1 MNVVARR
8 TLVSYWGEHPETKA
22 PLAQW
27 LARARSARWRSMA
40 DVMRDFPKAKALN
53 AERARFEVA
62 GGNYRPIVA
71 FKFSAGT
78 AYIKFIGTHAEYD
91 RVGLHPCG
99 ETRKSGTGCDLCRC

>member
-1 MNVVARR
+1 MNVARR
-8 TLVSYWGEHPETKA
+8 TLVSYWREHPETKA

-91 RVGLHPCG
+91 RVDAL
-99 ETRKSGTGCDLCRC
+99 TVSRY